1 MRLYAY
7 FHASPRGAYGS
18 RVALIRYR
26 ANGNRVISGMEPV
39 MWSWGKPQMVIVRHR
54 APFAQ
59 QSVRDG
65 DGNYRWGAEDLCGF
79 GSNAGQQGA
88 GPSCRG
94 DAPSLAA
101 VCRKTTER
109 AAI

>member
-1 MRLYAY
+1 
-7 FHASPRGAYGS
+7 
-18 RVALIRYR
+18 
-26 ANGNRVISGMEPV
+26 
-39 MWSWGKPQMVIVRHR
+39 MWSWGKPQMVIVRHC

-59 QSVRDG
+59 QSVHDG
-65 DGNYRWGAEDLCGF
+65 DGIIAGAPKIFAALEAMPD
-79 GSNAGQQGA
+79 NKGA